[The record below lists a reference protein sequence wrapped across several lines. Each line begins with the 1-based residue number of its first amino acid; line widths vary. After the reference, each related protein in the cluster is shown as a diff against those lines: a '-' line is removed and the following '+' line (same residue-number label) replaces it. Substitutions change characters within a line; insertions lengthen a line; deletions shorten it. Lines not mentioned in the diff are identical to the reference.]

1 MEKKGSHWKVL
12 LYPSLAA
19 LIVITAIA
27 VWSQLWILTA
37 IPIGFLFGFFLQ
49 KGDLCGSSAFSEVLM
64 MKDRRKVAGI
74 WVLIVVAMIGFA
86 VLDLLGWV
94 KLNPKPFIYWNY
106 ILGGLVFGV
115 GMVLAG
121 GCVSGC
127 VYKAATGNLNSI
139 VALLMIPVGV
149 MLVEFGPLNSLQ
161 NMMKSR
167 SFPAPNG
174 EALSLNALTGIPF
187 WVWAL
192 VFFIATAMIGLR
204 KLKYKK
210 ATPVKSI
217 ADSGFERIV
226 TRSWK
231 PWQAGVAIGLL
242 MIPAY
247 LSSAASGRNYPLGV
261 THGVMQAELLVIDT
275 NLNHVYQPPST
286 ANTGNQPGSPSA
298 PAGKKIVWWL
308 VFLVFSMMI
317 GSWSSARMSGQAKL
331 LRKPP
336 DEILFALLGGLMVGA
351 GAAFATGCV
360 VGNIMSGWAL
370 LSIGTFLFGIVVIL
384 ANWATTYLYMMG
396 GRINR

>member
-1 MEKKGSHWKVL
+1 MEKKGSHWKFL
-12 LYPSLAA
+12 FYSSLAA

-49 KGDLCGSSAFSEVLM
+49 KGDLCGSSAFSEVLLM
-64 MKDRRKVAGI
+64 HDRRKVAGI
-74 WVLIVVAMIGFA
+74 WVLIVVAMVGFA
-86 VLDLLGWV
+86 ILDLLGWV

-106 ILGGLVFGV
+106 IFGGLVFGV

-161 NMMKSR
+161 IMMKSH

-192 VFFIATAMIGLR
+192 VFSVPTAMIGLR
-204 KLKYKK
+204 KLKSKK
-210 ATPVKSI
+210 ATRVKSI

-275 NLNHVYQPPST
+275 NLNHVYQPPSP
-286 ANTGNQPGSPSA
+286 ASTGTQTGSPAA

-308 VFLVFSMMI
+308 VFLVFSMMA

-336 DEILFALLGGLMVGA
+336 DEILFAVLGGLLVGT
-351 GAAFATGCV
+351 GAAVATGCV

-370 LSIGTFLFGIVVIL
+370 LSLGTFLFGIVVIL